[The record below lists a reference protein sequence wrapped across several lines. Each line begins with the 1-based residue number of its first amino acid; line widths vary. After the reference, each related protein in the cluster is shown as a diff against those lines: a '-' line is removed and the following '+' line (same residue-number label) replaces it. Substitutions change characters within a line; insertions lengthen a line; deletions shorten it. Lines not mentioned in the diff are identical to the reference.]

1 MSLTTDTEQP
11 APAAGELSAETTA
24 PLRTEASSAGTAPV
38 GRPLPRPSAKAAFA
52 SFSHRNYRLWFTGQA
67 ASLVGTWMQ
76 TTAQGFLV
84 FQLTQSP
91 AYLGYVGFAAGVPM
105 GLFTLLG
112 GVVSDRMPRRTLL
125 LITQTTM
132 MLLAFIL
139 AALSFLGLVQAWHVV
154 LLAFGLGVANAF
166 DAPARQSFI
175 VELVEREDLG
185 NAVALNST
193 MFNLGSA
200 IGPAAAGVVYAILGP
215 AWCFTLNGIS
225 FLAVIS
231 ALLRMQIKIQP
242 TRARFGSAFDD
253 LKDGLR
259 YVMGEPTIRVLI
271 VVPMVITLFAMTY
284 NTLLP
289 AWAVDI
295 LHGDSTTNGFLQS
308 ARGFGSLLAALM
320 VASLGRVQM
329 RGKVLTVGS
338 FVLPLLLIVWAVVP
352 GLPLSLVALIGVGW
366 GWMLVINMVN
376 ILLQSLTPD
385 ALRGR
390 VMSIYSLGFFG
401 LMPVGALLTG
411 VAAETIGAPIT
422 VAAGAVVT
430 LVFAAYLWL
439 RVPHLRALD

>member
-1 MSLTTDTEQP
+1 MTTDPEPP
-11 APAAGELSAETTA
+11 APAASELSA
-24 PLRTEASSAGTAPV
+24 RVTEASSAATAPV

-52 SFSHRNYRLWFTGQA
+52 SFNHRNYRLWFTGQA

-76 TTAQGFLV
+76 NTAQGFLV

-166 DAPARQSFI
+166 DAPARQSFV

-200 IGPAAAGVVYAILGP
+200 IGPATAGVVYALLGP

-225 FLAVIS
+225 FIAVIS
-231 ALLRMQIKIQP
+231 ALLMMQIRVQP
-242 TRARFGSAFDD
+242 VRARFGSALDD

-259 YVMGEPTIRVLI
+259 YVVREPTIRVLI
-271 VVPMVITLFAMTY
+271 VVPMVVTMFAMTY

-329 RGKVLTVGS
+329 RGKVLTLGS
-338 FVLPLLLIVWAVVP
+338 FVLPLLLIVWAVVR

-376 ILLQSLTPD
+376 ILLHSLAPD

-411 VAAETIGAPIT
+411 IAAETVGAPIT
-422 VAAGAVVT
+422 VVAGAVVT
-430 LVFAAYLWL
+430 LGFAAYLWL
-439 RVPHLRALD
+439 RVPHLRKLD